1 MGSPLRSETGR
12 SAQGFDRRAAGMA
25 PGDIGLGLLAA
36 VLWGMTFVITAAALE
51 RVPPILFTALRF
63 AAAAALIAIVP
74 RPAASWRVVVA
85 AGLLLGAAQFGCL
98 FTAMAAG
105 VPPGMAAVLVHTQA
119 IMMVALGALLLGER
133 PRAGDILACGLAL
146 AGVVVLALAK
156 QGTGPL
162 SGMALV
168 LLAALSGA
176 AGNLVL
182 KRAGS
187 ANSLSFAVWMSVV
200 PPLPL
205 FALSLWLEGPERVVA
220 ALVASDWVVIG
231 AVAYSALLSTVLA
244 YAIWGRLFGRYP
256 STRTAPFLLLVP
268 IVGLASSMALLGE
281 PLTVA
286 KALGA
291 GLVLAGLG
299 LAALAR
305 SRWAGAARVDRQDP
319 AGKPE
324 TN

>member
-1 MGSPLRSETGR
+1 
-12 SAQGFDRRAAGMA
+12 MA

-51 RVPPILFTALRF
+51 RVPPILFTSLRF
-63 AAAAALIAIVP
+63 AAAAALIVVVP
-74 RPAASWRVVVA
+74 RPAASWRVVVL

-133 PRAGDILACGLAL
+133 PRTEDVFACGLAL
-146 AGVVVLALAK
+146 AGVVVLALAS
-156 QGTGPL
+156 QGAGPL
-162 SGMALV
+162 SGVGLV

-176 AGNLVL
+176 SGNLVL

-187 ANSLSFAVWMSVV
+187 ANSLRFAVWMSVV

-205 FALSLWLEGPERVVA
+205 LALSLWLEGPERVTA
-220 ALVASDWVVIG
+220 ALAASDGVVIG

-244 YAIWGRLFGRYP
+244 YAIWGRLFARYP

-281 PLTVA
+281 PLSVT

-291 GLVLAGLG
+291 GLVLSGLG
-299 LAALAR
+299 LAVLAGQR
-305 SRWAGAARVDRQDP
+305 QTNAVPADRRDADVRFEP
-319 AGKPE
+319 
-324 TN
+324 N

>member
-1 MGSPLRSETGR
+1 MGPE
-12 SAQGFDRRAAGMA
+12 
-25 PGDIGLGLLAA
+25 DIGLGLLAA
-36 VLWGMTFVITAAALE
+36 VLWGMTFVITAAALD
-51 RVPPILFTALRF
+51 RVPPILFTSLRF
-63 AAAAALIAIVP
+63 AAAAALIVVVP
-74 RPAASWRVVVA
+74 RPAASWRVVVL

-119 IMMVALGALLLGER
+119 IMMVALGALLLGEQ
-133 PRAGDILACGLAL
+133 PRAMDVVASGLAL
-146 AGVVVLALAK
+146 AGVMVLAFAK
-156 QGTGPL
+156 QGAGPL
-162 SGMALV
+162 SGVALV
-168 LLAALSGA
+168 LLAAFAGA
-176 AGNLVL
+176 SGNLVL

-205 FALSLWLEGPERVVA
+205 FALSLWLEGPERVA
-220 ALVASDWVVIG
+220 ASLTNSDWVVLG

-244 YAIWGRLFGRYP
+244 YAIWGRLFARYP

-268 IVGLASSMALLGE
+268 IIGLASSMALLGE
-281 PLTVA
+281 PLSAA

-305 SRWAGAARVDRQDP
+305 SRWGGAARVDRRDAV
-319 AGKPE
+319 AGPKPH
-324 TN
+324 